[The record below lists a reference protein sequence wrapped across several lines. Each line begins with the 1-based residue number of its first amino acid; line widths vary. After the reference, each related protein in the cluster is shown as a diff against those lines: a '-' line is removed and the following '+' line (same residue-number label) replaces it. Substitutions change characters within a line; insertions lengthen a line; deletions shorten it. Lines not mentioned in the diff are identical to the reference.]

1 MNYKENYNSLMDPAV
16 YIISVKNTKDEWL
29 SKKEVHYYSTLFKT
43 LQQRLGDCKIL
54 SSPICECLQFAAL
67 MTTPNNTNIFIVEE
81 LFFNE
86 NPQFLLGVPSSMQQ
100 SVLNTLKVP
109 DFSQINDFPVILN
122 HINSINSNAVIVV
135 SDDSR
140 VVFEKYSETRK
151 ELISKPNCESSSP
164 KTFKKQAARTS

>member
-1 MNYKENYNSLMDPAV
+1 M
-16 YIISVKNTKDEWL
+16 
-29 SKKEVHYYSTLFKT
+29 
-43 LQQRLGDCKIL
+43 QQRLGDCKIL

-151 ELISKPNCESSSP
+151 DLSKIGIFRVRSIKSSEKCTISKC
-164 KTFKKQAARTS
+164 FYKKNR